1 MKQWWVVPTFNL
13 DRSRSSGKVGYMGFS
28 DLKKQSKSGMEDL
41 IKKMDDQSKTKD
53 YKDDRFWRPEQDK
66 SGNGFAI
73 IRFLPS
79 VEGEDLPWIKL
90 FNHAFQGTGG
100 WYIENSLTTI
110 GQKDPVGDLNNQLWN
125 SGLESDKDLA
135 RIRKR
140 KLTYTSNVFI
150 VSDPANPQNEGKVF
164 LYKYG
169 IKIFEKIQEAMKP
182 EFKDEDPT
190 NPFDLW
196 KGSNFRIK
204 IRKIGGFTNYDKSE
218 FDSQSPLSSDDVKLE
233 SIWKSQY
240 PLLPLIEASNFKS
253 YDELKTRLDMVLGGD
268 IRGSAP
274 NSQKTAEDSISDM
287 VEKKPVFKTKNPFE
301 SPQDEGSDALSYFQ
315 KLAED

>member
-1 MKQWWVVPTFNL
+1 MVGSSYRHLIV
-13 DRSRSSGKVGYMGFS
+13 RSRSSGKVGYMGFA
-28 DLKKQSKSGMEDL
+28 DMKKNKSSIDDL
-41 IKKMDDQSKTKD
+41 IKKMDDQTKNKD

-73 IRFLPS
+73 VRFLPA
-79 VEGEDLPWIKL
+79 VEGEDVPWVQMY
-90 FNHAFQGTGG
+90 NHAFQGTGG

-110 GQKDPVGDLNNQLWN
+110 KQKDPVGDLNNQLWN
-125 SGLESDKDLA
+125 SGLDSDKDLA

-140 KLTYTSNVFI
+140 KLSYISNVLV
-150 VSDPANPQNEGKVF
+150 VSDPTNPQNEGKVF

-218 FDSQSPLSSDDVKLE
+218 FDSQSVLFDDDAKLE
-233 SIWKSQY
+233 KIWKSQY
-240 PLLPLIEASNFKS
+240 ALLPLVDASNFKS
-253 YDELKTRLDMVLGGD
+253 YDELKARLDVVLGGD
-268 IRGSAP
+268 IRGVSPNAP
-274 NSQKTAEDSISDM
+274 RTAEDAVSEM
-287 VEKKPVFKTKNPFE
+287 VERKPNFKTKKPVE
-301 SPQDEGSDALSYFQ
+301 EDVGGESDALSYFQ